1 MMLVSVTLLP
11 PSCLAM
17 LPQKFSAATTMILPP
32 GLPAPACEPEAAV
45 EHPAA
50 SAAVATAAR
59 TAVSLVP
66 IFLTQSPDR
75 AAARNDTDH
84 RFR

>member
-1 MMLVSVTLLP
+1 MMLASVTLLP

-17 LPQKFSAATTMILPP
+17 LPQKFSAATTTILPP
-32 GLPAPACEPEAAV
+32 GLPGQACEPAAAV

-59 TAVSLVP
+59 IAASLVP
-66 IFLTQSPDR
+66 IFLTPVSTAVR
-75 AAARNDTDH
+75 AK
-84 RFR
+84 